1 MKLID
6 VYIYTN
12 GMVIA
17 FNAEG
22 KQIPEC
28 QGFILE
34 DQVIKNL
41 KKYANEDT
49 HFFLAKWQKQ
59 QMKCDFSWWFKKRK
73 EAKNEAKNKSGKGKF

>member
-6 VYIYTN
+6 VYIHTN
-12 GMVIA
+12 GTVIA

-34 DQVIKNL
+34 DEVIKNL
-41 KKYANEDT
+41 KKYADENT
-49 HFFLAKWQKQ
+49 HFFFSEWQKQ
-59 QMKCDFSWWFKKRK
+59 LMNCNFSWWFKKQK
-73 EAKNEAKNKSGKGKF
+73 EAKNETKN